1 MMILESK
8 HIPYEAIDITEP
20 GKESDKDFM
29 LTNAKPK
36 GDSKAVLSPQVFN
49 GEVYCG
55 VRLGIL

>member
-20 GKESDKDFM
+20 GKESEKDFM

-36 GDSKAVLSPQVFN
+36 EGAKTVFSPQVFN
-49 GEVYCG
+49 GETYCG
-55 VRLGIL
+55 VS